1 MLNERCA
8 KIWFI
13 MLSLLL
19 AITYATFLLFQKDV
33 KDFLIGKPLGIKT
46 FISSKKQKS
55 VSGEQPILETKN
67 DQGGVFLILLFYYF
81 QDAAIIEFTPIYA
94 KSESELIKTAKKI
107 IGGLFKFR
115 LDVLHLAKSVCSFP
129 DLLPVGKVFL
139 KLSFLTLLFV
149 ILILFFL
156 LTKRLALKG
165 KRQNWKT
172 LSEKASVAVIFSL
185 LFSYQK
191 MAGSCFKL
199 AYCVPVLDK
208 MMLFI
213 DGNQECW
220 ASLWQIAL
228 MIYTATCIVPFCIY
242 IALMP
247 HVLSNGHIPLEF
259 FFLGCIFPIPFSLYF
274 MMKKSYPYSKKKTSP
289 TVSICEK
296 DTVVLS
302 HSNAVFNVLQG
313 PYREIYLP
321 FTKVPYSWSGVLL
334 FRRLLLI
341 IMFTFVHDILVRLI
355 IMLAICMIWLLLHI
369 AVQPCKEPRANLA
382 GTISCGALLIVALV
396 NTIRACFESM
406 EMVPTNNALKVSNWL
421 DFVENCLLLWIPLT
435 GIAVL
440 VLLLILRLITKGYEF
455 VERRK
460 NKVNTVQ
467 IGVKHH

>member
-1 MLNERCA
+1 
-8 KIWFI
+8 

-208 MMLFI
+208 IMLFI
-213 DGNQECW
+213 DANQECW
-220 ASLWQIAL
+220 TSFWQIAL
-228 MIYTATCIVPFCIY
+228 MIYTATCLVPFCIY

-247 HVLSNGHIPLEF
+247 HVLSKGHITLEF
-259 FFLGCIFPIPFSLYF
+259 FFLGCIFPIPFSLY
-274 MMKKSYPYSKKKTSP
+274 SIKKTSSASEP
-289 TVSICEK
+289 NK
-296 DTVVLS
+296 DSVVLS

-313 PYREIYLP
+313 PYREIYFP

-355 IMLAICMIWLLLHI
+355 SMLAICMIWLLLHV
-369 AVQPCKEPRANLA
+369 AVQPCKEPSANLA
-382 GTISCGALLIVALV
+382 GTISCGSLLIVAFV
-396 NTIRACFESM
+396 NTVRACFESM

-421 DFVENCLLLWIPLT
+421 DFVENCLLLWIPLI
-435 GIAVL
+435 GIALL
-440 VLLLILRLITKGYEF
+440 VLLLILRLIMKGYEF

-460 NKVNTVQ
+460 NKVTTVQ
-467 IGVKHH
+467 IRVKHH